1 MPLPTRVSQIRDPDV
16 ASLFSEEDPEK
27 LFSELQEIGHG
38 SFGAVY
44 FARNTK
50 TGEGVAIKKMSYNGK
65 ASTEKWQDIIKEV
78 KFLRQVKHKNCIQ
91 YKGCYLRE
99 HTAWLAME
107 YCIGSASDI
116 LEVQKKPLQEDEI
129 AAICDDALQGLEYL
143 HSNDRIHRD
152 VKAGNIL
159 LEDNGTVKLAD
170 FGSASLVSPA
180 NSFVGTPYWMAPE
193 VILAMDEGQYDG
205 KVDIWSL
212 GITCI
217 EFAERKPPL
226 FNMNAMSALYHIAQN
241 NPPTL
246 TTHTDWSEAFLSFVN
261 ACLAKDPIHRPSAT
275 DLLQHEF
282 LTRDRSNNCIRDLIE
297 RTKKIAKDQDNQ
309 SIKRVKKMLISN
321 QEEPSEDLQQD
332 ESNDDSVFRRN
343 DTNSVESQHSN
354 ETMSNAGS
362 INSLQGGAEGGSV
375 VNGKGRDVRQFS
387 SETSSISSS
396 ITEPETPTS
405 LHRAQN
411 SRSDSN
417 RENFRTI
424 RPTSLVTREAKEHE
438 SVLKE
443 QMTGYKRMRRQH
455 QKQILQLEDQLSSE
469 MEDLKRKLDKEYDV
483 CIQTNAKDLEKL
495 LQKHQ
500 WESEKKNKQ
509 DLVEEKRERKTQAQ
523 ANDAEMKVFQSK
535 QKKDYKHH
543 RDQKK
548 KEVES
553 YNRRDQEEHLRNHKE
568 TLVQQQSRDE
578 QALVKK
584 QKEKVER
591 ELRKLKGRLLLD
603 RHAKQ
608 QDQIREEI
616 RKRRDAKE
624 MEQYMAL
631 RHHDQIRAMELSH
644 MEQIQA
650 LRTEQM
656 EKQFSTE
663 LTNQEEYNRKSNNEL
678 AKKHALETKQH
689 PKNLKA
695 KEQSIKKQL
704 RETLKVQ
711 EKQYKLLASQI
722 LSNASRDQSREQQ
735 KSILKRLKE
744 EQHRKMAI
752 LAEEYRHRA
761 QEMLQTQSLKLTES
775 QERECTD
782 LSENLKKE
790 MELLNDYQAKTRLQL
805 QSQHDR
811 EQAELQER
819 IDLRRK
825 KLEERIDQ
833 DTKQLIQMKE
843 TTIHNFLEKQKEEVA
858 AFDEET
864 ARLGIKNLSIEE
876 IRSQSYGNTSRP
888 QSMVIVSS
896 SDVDGSIMMSRF
908 SRSESSTSAPNFSDI

>member
-483 CIQTNAKDLEKL
+483 CVQTNAKDLEKL

-568 TLVQQQSRDE
+568 TLVQQQSREE

>member
-217 EFAERKPPL
+217 EFAERRPPL

>member
-568 TLVQQQSRDE
+568 TLVQQQSREE

>member
-483 CIQTNAKDLEKL
+483 CVQTNAKDLEKL

>member
-483 CIQTNAKDLEKL
+483 CVQTNAKDLEKL

-553 YNRRDQEEHLRNHKE
+553 YNRRDQEEYLRNHKE